1 MLSALSLFFIV
12 ANTESLSVTLN
23 EFNHVSI
30 KGPITNLTASS
41 FISNIEKLKTKH
53 IYIYIDSTGGS
64 VLDGEKII
72 QYIQFKKT
80 NKHTILCIASHAYS
94 MAFHI
99 FQHCSTRFVI
109 PTSVLMQH
117 QMSLTISGQL
127 KNIKNYISMI
137 DSINTK
143 YIEYE
148 SQKLGLTAAD
158 FNNKID
164 TDWWMY
170 SNDIIKNNAADLM
183 LESVGCDKSLFKN
196 NFKLDVNSVIYTVSD
211 CPLV

>member
-1 MLSALSLFFIV
+1 MLNVLCLFVIIT
-12 ANTESLSVTLN
+12 NTESLSVKFT

-41 FISNIEKLKTKH
+41 FISDIENLKTQH

-72 QYIQFKKT
+72 QYIQFKKN
-80 NKHTILCIASHAYS
+80 NKHTILCIANHAYS

-109 PTSVLMQH
+109 PTSILMQH
-117 QMSLTISGQL
+117 QMSLAISGQL
-127 KNIKNYISMI
+127 KNIKNYITMI

-148 SQKLGLTAAD
+148 SKKLGLTTAD
-158 FNNKID
+158 FNNKIE